1 MYPCVCVVVQVVPL
15 NQAREFSHNRKAIY
29 VFKVNWSNLIF
40 HKCNPYFCVTGE
52 CWFTA
57 ASLLLLHVSETSHQ
71 FWNAVRNLCFKLK
84 FSWGGIITP
93 TDTWRSFLQKLEWQ
107 SLSIDLLPHPD
118 MFKDER
124 LMSPGMENSSLDNDG
139 AKRLFFGG
147 ERFLD
152 SISGA
157 ANVTSISLSHFH
169 HSFVLL

>member
-29 VFKVNWSNLIF
+29 VFK
-40 HKCNPYFCVTGE
+40 
-52 CWFTA
+52 
-57 ASLLLLHVSETSHQ
+57 
-71 FWNAVRNLCFKLK
+71 
-84 FSWGGIITP
+84 
-93 TDTWRSFLQKLEWQ
+93 KLEWQ
-107 SLSIDLLPHPD
+107 SLSVDLLPHPD

-124 LMSPGMENSSLDNDG
+124 LMSPGMEDSSLDNDG

-157 ANVTSISLSHFH
+157 ANVTSVSLSHFH